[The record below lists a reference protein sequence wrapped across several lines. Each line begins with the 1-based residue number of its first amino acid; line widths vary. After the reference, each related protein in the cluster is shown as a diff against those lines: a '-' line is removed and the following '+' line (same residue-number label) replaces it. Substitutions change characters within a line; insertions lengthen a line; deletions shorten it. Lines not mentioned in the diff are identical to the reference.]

1 MSIEDDPT
9 SMAGFGF
16 VGTFEYDEGTTMIDA
31 PGEFPDPAP
40 LELKAVVYFP
50 ADAAGATG
58 PAQISDRE
66 DEYPM
71 VVVVHGNSSSLLS
84 YRGYDYLLDHL
95 ARNGMIAA
103 SIHVYPGAAGVS
115 RARALFK
122 HLEILKAKFGDRIDL
137 GRLGI
142 MGHSRGGEAVV
153 IASKLNVDEG
163 LGYDFGAII
172 SLAPTDQYGPYSLAG
187 PYAVPYLVIYGGL
200 DGDVAGGW
208 PKSTGF
214 SLYDRAD
221 PVKSMIF
228 VERACHDRFNT
239 QWDDNDFYFGQLTPA
254 DQAAVISADAHEKI
268 VKGYMNGFFRWRL
281 FDDDDMRDFFTGEER
296 PRQVEWADGGTVQI
310 DVQYQEPGGLTLDR
324 FASGTW
330 LVNDLGGTVSA
341 TLAAV
346 PGKGDLHALDG
357 FSPHDH
363 TGGLLRWD
371 AASHIYVSGLPAAS
385 QDISDYDLLSFR
397 VTQRY
402 GSASDPVGAPQDL
415 FVVLTD
421 QDGRSRKFPVS
432 QFASLNYPYVR
443 GFNNLTKSAMKTV
456 RVPLSEYTKE
466 LVGVKPVE
474 LDELISVGFELAV
487 DPTGEIE
494 VTDIEFV
501 TDGEND
507 DDDDDEEEEEE
518 EEG

>member
-9 SMAGFGF
+9 SMADFGF
-16 VGTFEYDEGTTMIDA
+16 AGTFEYDEGTTMIDA

-40 LELKAVVYFP
+40 LDLKAVVYFP
-50 ADAAGATG
+50 ADAVGATD
-58 PAQISDRE
+58 PAQLSSSE

-71 VVVVHGNSSSLLS
+71 VIVVHGNSASLLS
-84 YRGYDYLLDHL
+84 YRGYDYLLEHL

-103 SIHVYPGAAGVS
+103 SIHVYPGARGVS

-122 HLEILKAKFGDRIDL
+122 HLEILKTKFGDRIDL
-137 GRLGI
+137 ENLGI

-153 IASKLNVDEG
+153 IAAKLNVDEG
-163 LGYDFGAII
+163 LGYDFGAIV

-187 PYAVPYLVIYGGL
+187 LYAVPYLVVYGGL
-200 DGDVAGGW
+200 DGDVAGAS

-221 PVKSMIF
+221 PLKSMIF

-239 QWDDNDFYFGQLTPA
+239 QWDDNDFFFGQMTPA
-254 DQAAVISADAHEKI
+254 DQAAVISADAHEKV

-281 FDDDDMRDFFTGEER
+281 SGDDDMRDFFTGEEQ

-310 DVQYQEPGGLTLDR
+310 DVQYQEPGGLALDR
-324 FASGTW
+324 FANGTW
-330 LVNDLGGTVSA
+330 QVNDLGGVVTA
-341 TLAAV
+341 TLPAV
-346 PGKGDLHALDG
+346 PGKGDLRALDG
-357 FSPHDH
+357 SSPHDH

-371 AASHIYVSGLPAAS
+371 AASHIYVSSLPAARK
-385 QDISDYDLLSFR
+385 DLSDYDLLSFR

-402 GSASDPVGAPQDL
+402 GSASDAVGIPQDF
-415 FVVLTD
+415 FVKLTD
-421 QDGRSRKFPVS
+421 QDGRSRKVPAS
-432 QFASLNYPYVR
+432 QFAPLNYPYVR
-443 GFNNLTKSAMKTV
+443 GISNLTKSAMKTV
-456 RVPLSEYTKE
+456 RIPLSEYTRE
-466 LVGVKPVE
+466 LAGVEPVE
-474 LDELISVGFELAV
+474 LDELVSVGFEFAV

-501 TDGEND
+501 DDED
-507 DDDDDEEEEEE
+507 DDDDDEDED
-518 EEG
+518 EEGD

>member
-9 SMAGFGF
+9 SMASFGF
-16 VGTFEYDEGTTMIDA
+16 AGTFEYDEGTTMIDA

-40 LELKAVVYFP
+40 LDVKAVVYFP
-50 ADAAGATG
+50 ADAPGAND
-58 PAQISDRE
+58 PSQLSKRYH
-66 DEYPM
+66 EYPM
-71 VVVVHGNSSSLLS
+71 VVVVHGNSASLLS

-115 RARALFK
+115 RARVLFA
-122 HLEILKAKFGDRIDL
+122 HLEILRSKFAHGINL
-137 GRLGI
+137 EKLGI

-153 IASKLNVDEG
+153 IASKLNVDED
-163 LGYDFGAII
+163 LGYEFGAIV

-187 PYAVPYLVIYGGL
+187 PYAAPYLVVYGGL
-200 DGDVAGGW
+200 DGDVAGAW

-228 VERACHDRFNT
+228 IERACHDRFNT
-239 QWDDNDFYFGQLTPA
+239 QWDDNDFYFGQMTPA

-281 FDDDDMRDFFTGEER
+281 FDDDDMRDLFTGEER

-310 DVQYQEPGGLTLDR
+310 DIQYQEPGGLLLDR
-324 FASGTW
+324 FAGGTW
-330 LVNDLGGTVSA
+330 QVNDLGGGVSA

-346 PGKGDLHALDG
+346 PGKGDLNGLDSY
-357 FSPHDH
+357 SPHDH

-371 AASHIYVSGLPAAS
+371 AASHIYVSSLPAAS
-385 QDISDYDLLSFR
+385 QDVSDYDLLSFR

-402 GSASDPVGAPQDL
+402 NSASNPVGAPQDF
-415 FVVLTD
+415 FVLLAD
-421 QDGRSRKFPVS
+421 GDGRSRKFPVS
-432 QFASLNYPYVR
+432 QFVSLNYPYVR
-443 GFNNLTKSAMKTV
+443 GVTNLTKSAMKTV
-456 RVPLSEYTKE
+456 RIPLWAYRSE

-474 LDELISVGFELAV
+474 LDELASVGFELTV
-487 DPTGEIE
+487 EPTGEIE

-501 TDGEND
+501 RDHER
-507 DDDDDEEEEEE
+507 DDDEED
-518 EEG
+518 

>member
-9 SMAGFGF
+9 SMADFGF
-16 VGTFEYDEGTTMIDA
+16 AGTFEYDEGTTMIDA

-40 LELKAVVYFP
+40 LDQKAVVYFP
-50 ADAAGATG
+50 ADGAGASD
-58 PAQISDRE
+58 PAQLSDR
-66 DEYPM
+66 DDKYPM
-71 VVVVHGNSSSLLS
+71 VVVVHGNSGSLLS
-84 YRGYDYLLDHL
+84 YQGYNYLLEHL

-103 SIHVYPGAAGVS
+103 SIHVYPGARGVS
-115 RARALFK
+115 RARALFR
-122 HLEILKAKFGDRIDL
+122 HLEILQAKFGDRIDMEK
-137 GRLGI
+137 LGI

-163 LGYDFGAII
+163 LRYHFRAIV

-187 PYAVPYLVIYGGL
+187 PYAVPYLVVYGGL
-200 DGDVAGGW
+200 DGDVAGTW

-228 VERACHDRFNT
+228 AERACHDRFNT
-239 QWDDNDFYFGQLTPA
+239 QWDDNDFYFGLMTPA

-281 FDDDDMRDFFTGEER
+281 LDDDDMRDFFTGEER
-296 PRQVEWADGGTVQI
+296 PAQVGWADGGTVQI
-310 DVQYQEPGGLTLDR
+310 DVQFQEPRSRALDR

-330 LVNDLGGTVSA
+330 QVNDLGGVVTA

-346 PGKGDLHALDG
+346 PGKGDLNALDSY
-357 FSPHDH
+357 SPHDH

-371 AASHIYVSGLPAAS
+371 AADHSYVSSLPA
-385 QDISDYDLLSFR
+385 DRRDVSDYELLSFR

-402 GSASDPVGAPQDL
+402 GSASDPAGLPQDF
-415 FVVLTD
+415 FVTLTD
-421 QDGRSRKFPVS
+421 QGGRSRKFPVS

-443 GFNNLTKSAMKTV
+443 GLSNLTKSAMKTV
-456 RVPLSEYTKE
+456 RIPLSEYTRK
-466 LVGVKPVE
+466 LAGVHRVR
-474 LDELISVGFELAV
+474 LDELASVGFELTA

-501 TDGEND
+501 HRRRRRWRR
-507 DDDDDEEEEEE
+507 
-518 EEG
+518 

>member
-9 SMAGFGF
+9 SMADFGF
-16 VGTFEYDEGTTMIDA
+16 AGTFEYDEGTTMIDA

-40 LELKAVVYFP
+40 LDQKAVVYFP
-50 ADAAGATG
+50 ADAAGASD
-58 PAQISDRE
+58 PAQLSDRD

-71 VVVVHGNSSSLLS
+71 VVVVHGNSGSLLS
-84 YRGYDYLLDHL
+84 YQGYNYLLEHL

-103 SIHVYPGAAGVS
+103 SIHVYPGARGVS
-115 RARALFK
+115 RARALFR
-122 HLEILKAKFGDRIDL
+122 HLEILQAKFGDRIDMEK
-137 GRLGI
+137 LGI

-163 LGYDFGAII
+163 LEYHFRAIV

-187 PYAVPYLVIYGGL
+187 PYAVPYLVVYGGL
-200 DGDVAGGW
+200 DGDVAGTW

-228 VERACHDRFNT
+228 AERACHDRFNT
-239 QWDDNDFYFGQLTPA
+239 QWDDNDFYFGLMTPA

-281 FDDDDMRDFFTGEER
+281 LDDDDMPDFFTGEER
-296 PRQVEWADGGTVQI
+296 PAQVEWADGGTVQI
-310 DVQYQEPGGLTLDR
+310 DVQFQGPRGRVLDR

-330 LVNDLGGTVSA
+330 QVNDLGGVVTA

-346 PGKGDLHALDG
+346 PGKDDLNALDNY
-357 FSPHDH
+357 SPHDH

-371 AASHIYVSGLPAAS
+371 AAGHSYVSSLPAARR
-385 QDISDYDLLSFR
+385 DVSDYDLLSFR
-397 VTQRY
+397 VTQRF
-402 GSASDPVGAPQDL
+402 GSASDPAGLPQDF
-415 FVVLTD
+415 FVALTD
-421 QDGRSRKFPVS
+421 QGGRSRKFPVS

-443 GFNNLTKSAMKTV
+443 GLNNLTKSAMKTV
-456 RVPLSEYTKE
+456 RIPLSEYTRK
-466 LVGVKPVE
+466 LVGVHRVR
-474 LDELISVGFELAV
+474 LDELLSVGFELTA

-501 TDGEND
+501 HRRRRRWRRWTNT
-507 DDDDDEEEEEE
+507 
-518 EEG
+518 

>member
-9 SMAGFGF
+9 SMADFGF
-16 VGTFEYDEGTTMIDA
+16 AGTFEYDEGTTMIDA

-40 LELKAVVYFP
+40 LDLKAVVYFP
-50 ADAAGATG
+50 ADAAGATT
-58 PAQISDRE
+58 PAQLSDAE

-71 VVVVHGNSSSLLS
+71 VVVVHGNSLSLLS
-84 YRGYDYLLDHL
+84 YQGYDYLLEHL

-122 HLEILKAKFGDRIDL
+122 HLEILRTKFGDRIDWE
-137 GRLGI
+137 RLGI

-163 LGYDFGAII
+163 LGYELGAIV

-228 VERACHDRFNT
+228 AERACHDRFNT

-254 DQAAVISADAHEKI
+254 DQVAVISADAHEKI

-281 FDDDDMRDFFTGEER
+281 FDDDDMRDFFTGDER
-296 PRQVEWADGGTVQI
+296 PRQVEQADGGTVQI
-310 DVQYQEPGGLTLDR
+310 DVQYQEPGGLELDR
-324 FASGTW
+324 FAGGTW
-330 LVNDLGGTVSA
+330 QVNDLGGVVTA

-346 PGKGDLHALDG
+346 PGKGDLNALDG
-357 FSPHDH
+357 NSPHDH

-371 AASHIYVSGLPAAS
+371 AASHIYVSNLPAAS

-402 GSASDPVGAPQDL
+402 GSASDPVGMPQDF
-415 FVVLTD
+415 FVMLTD
-421 QDGRSRKFPVS
+421 QDGRSRQVPVS
-432 QFASLNYPYVR
+432 QFAALNYPYVR
-443 GFNNLTKSAMKTV
+443 GLTYLTKSAMKTV
-456 RVPLSEYTKE
+456 RIPLSEYTRE
-466 LVGVKPVE
+466 LVGVEPIE
-474 LDELISVGFELAV
+474 LDELASVGFELTV
-487 DPTGEIE
+487 DPAGEIE

-501 TDGEND
+501 SDGE
-507 DDDDDEEEEEE
+507 DDDEDE
-518 EEG
+518 EEGD

>member
-9 SMAGFGF
+9 SMADFGF
-16 VGTFEYDEGTTMIDA
+16 TGWFEYDEGTSMIDA

-40 LELKAVVYFP
+40 LDLKAVVYFP
-50 ADAAGATG
+50 ADAAGA
-58 PAQISDRE
+58 SDPSQLSKRHR
-66 DEYPM
+66 EYPL
-71 VVVVHGNSSSLLS
+71 VVVVHGNSGSLLS

-122 HLEILKAKFGDRIDL
+122 HLEILKSKFGHRSDL
-137 GRLGI
+137 EKLAI

-153 IASKLNVDEG
+153 IASQLNVDEG
-163 LGYDFGAII
+163 LGYEFKGIV

-187 PYAVPYLVIYGGL
+187 PYAVPYLVVYGGL
-200 DGDVAGGW
+200 DGDVAGSW

-239 QWDDNDFYFGQLTPA
+239 QWDDNDFYFGQMTSA

-281 FDDDDMRDFFTGEER
+281 LDDDDMRDFFTGEER
-296 PRQVEWADGGTVQI
+296 PRQVEWADGGAVQI
-310 DVQYQEPGGLTLDR
+310 DVQYQEPGGLALDH
-324 FASGTW
+324 FSGGTW
-330 LVNDLGGTVSA
+330 QVNDLGGVVSA

-346 PGKGDLHALDG
+346 PGKGDLHALDSY
-357 FSPHDH
+357 SPHDH

-371 AASHIYVSGLPAAS
+371 AASHIYVSSLPTAS
-385 QDISDYDLLSFR
+385 QDVSDYDLLSFR

-402 GSASDPVGAPQDL
+402 GSASNPVGVPQDF
-415 FVVLTD
+415 FVKLTD
-421 QDGRSRKFPVS
+421 QDGRSREFPVS
-432 QFASLNYPYVR
+432 QFASLSYPYVR
-443 GFNNLTKSAMKTV
+443 GLNNLTKSALKTV
-456 RVPLSEYTKE
+456 RIPLSAYTRE
-466 LVGVKPVE
+466 LAGVQPIE
-474 LDELISVGFELAV
+474 LDELASVGFELAV

-501 TDGEND
+501 S
-507 DDDDDEEEEEE
+507 DDEQEED
-518 EEG
+518 

>member
-9 SMAGFGF
+9 TLADFGF
-16 VGTFEYDEGTTMIDA
+16 AGTFEYDQGITMIDA

-58 PAQISDRE
+58 PAQLSDRHGK
-66 DEYPM
+66 YPLA
-71 VVVVHGNSSSLLS
+71 VVVHGNSGSLLS
-84 YRGYDYLLDHL
+84 YQGYNYLLDHL

-122 HLEILKAKFGDRIDL
+122 HLEILRATFGHRIDL
-137 GRLGI
+137 RRLGI

-163 LGYDFGAII
+163 LGYEFGAVI

-239 QWDDNDFYFGQLTPA
+239 QWDDTDFYFGQMTPA
-254 DQAAVISADAHEKI
+254 DQAAVVSADAHEKI

-281 FDDDDMRDFFTGEER
+281 FDDDDMRDFVTGEER
-296 PRQVEWADGGTVQI
+296 PRQVEWADGGTVAI

-324 FASGTW
+324 YASGTW
-330 LVNDLGGTVSA
+330 QVNDLGGIVTA
-341 TLAAV
+341 TLTAV
-346 PGKGDLHALDG
+346 PGKGDLYALDSY
-357 FSPHDH
+357 SPHDH

-371 AASHIYVSGLPAAS
+371 AASHSYVSSLPAAS
-385 QDISDYDLLSFR
+385 QDVSDYDLLSFR

-402 GSASDPVGAPQDL
+402 GSASNSVGMPQDF
-415 FVVLTD
+415 FVTLTD
-421 QDGRSRKFPVS
+421 ADGRSRKVQAS
-432 QFASLNYPYVR
+432 RFASLNYPYVR
-443 GFNNLTKSAMKTV
+443 GFNNLTKSALKTV
-456 RVPLSEYTKE
+456 RIPLSEYTRE
-466 LVGVKPVE
+466 LVGVESIE
-474 LDELISVGFELAV
+474 LDELVSVGFELAV
-487 DPTGEIE
+487 DPAGEIE

-501 TDGEND
+501 TDGE
-507 DDDDDEEEEEE
+507 DDEN